1 MRGIM
6 DKEFLYEMLSTA
18 SVSGTE
24 LELEKKIYHYMKP
37 FADEVRGDEIGDVTA
52 VINPACPVKVLMTGH
67 ADEIGLMVTAIR
79 EDGMLSVCNIGGIYT
94 ATYPGHKVRVLTK
107 NGVLYGAVLIT
118 RDLMKKADLSP
129 HDLIIDIGASNR
141 EEAQKEVS
149 VGDRILFDTDYR
161 ELLHERITGRALDDR
176 LGAFIVMEALKK
188 AKEKGC
194 RVGVYAAATV
204 GEETSMNGAY
214 FVSQRVK
221 PTMAIAVDVTYVSD
235 YAGTNAA
242 DTGDVGIGKGP
253 VLCANPTHHPEINR
267 RLVEAANRCA
277 MSVQWE
283 TATGRTGTDGD
294 VMHKSGDGV
303 PVALVSIPLR
313 YMHSPAE
320 VASLNDVQDC
330 IDLLAEFVCGL
341 DETISL
347 NPFV

>member
-1 MRGIM
+1 
-6 DKEFLYEMLSTA
+6 
-18 SVSGTE
+18 
-24 LELEKKIYHYMKP
+24 
-37 FADEVRGDEIGDVTA
+37 
-52 VINPACPVKVLMTGH
+52 MTGH

-107 NGVLYGAVLIT
+107 KGMRYGAVLIT

-149 VGDRILFDTDYR
+149 VGDRIVFDTDYR

-176 LGAFIVMEALKK
+176 LGAFIGHGSI
-188 AKEKGC
+188 EKG
-194 RVGVYAAATV
+194 
-204 GEETSMNGAY
+204 E
-214 FVSQRVK
+214 
-221 PTMAIAVDVTYVSD
+221 
-235 YAGTNAA
+235 
-242 DTGDVGIGKGP
+242 GKGMQSWRIRGSHSGRRNLHEWRIFCQSAGKAHHGHRGGRD
-253 VLCANPTHHPEINR
+253 LCQ
-267 RLVEAANRCA
+267 RLCRNQCCRYGGCGDRKGTCFMRQPDPSSGDQPAFGGSGK
-277 MSVQWE
+277 SVRHVRSVGDGH
-283 TATGRTGTDGD
+283 GRTGTDGD
-294 VMHKSGDGV
+294 VMHKSGEGV

-330 IDLLAEFVCGL
+330 IELLAEFVCGL